1 MTCAETPARPDDLEG
16 VYGVVTSGLSLL
28 VGLVPVSGVGKAVLA
43 TGFEGVLGLGG
54 GSERELFSKT
64 VASRGFASSSHKKK
78 SHLVG

>member
-16 VYGVVTSGLSLL
+16 VYGVVTSGLCGRS
-28 VGLVPVSGVGKAVLA
+28 LVPVSGVGKAVLA
-43 TGFEGVLGLGG
+43 TGFEGVLGVGG

-78 SHLVG
+78 PHRVG